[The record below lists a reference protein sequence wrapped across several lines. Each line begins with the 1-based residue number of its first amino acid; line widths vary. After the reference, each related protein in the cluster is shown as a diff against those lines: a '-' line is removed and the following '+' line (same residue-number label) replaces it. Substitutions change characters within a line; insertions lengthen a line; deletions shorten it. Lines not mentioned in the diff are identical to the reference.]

1 MMKVLE
7 ISHIVA
13 GPTAGLI
20 FSELGFEVIKIE
32 NIEKGDISRNL
43 IGPSSGAFPFYNRS
57 KKSITLNL
65 KTEKGKEIF
74 IKLLKHSDII
84 IDNLGYGALERL
96 GFGKDVIMNENP
108 KIIYLSIKGY
118 GPGPYQ
124 KRNSLDY
131 PIEIESGVAY
141 MTGLEGRPM
150 RLGGSIVDIG
160 AALFGVIGVLEAL
173 IEREKTGKGK
183 VIEVGLFETALFYMG
198 QHIVTYQ
205 INQKLLKPL
214 NEEGFAWAIYD
225 YFDTEDNKKLFLAV
239 ATDNQWKSLCKIF
252 DIPPCHS
259 EEYAT
264 NKQRYMKRDI
274 LIPMLSEIIKQY
286 DLDYLKNLFE
296 KENISYAVL
305 NRPWDLLNDIHA
317 MKKLILI
324 KYDNKDL
331 KMPATPIIKINN
343 VMDPPALGQDNEK
356 ILKMLGYSD
365 EEIKSFKEN
374 KII

>member
-1 MMKVLE
+1 MMRALE

-32 NIEKGDISRNL
+32 NPEKGDISRSL
-43 IGPSSGAFPFYNRS
+43 TGPSSGAFPFYNRS

-74 IKLLKHSDII
+74 IRLLKQSDVI
-84 IDNLGYGALERL
+84 IDNLGYGALDRL
-96 GFGKDVIMNENP
+96 GLGKDIIMNENP

-124 KRNSLDY
+124 RRNSLDY
-131 PIEIESGVAY
+131 PIEVESGIAY

-160 AALFGVIGVLEAL
+160 AAMFGVIGVLSAL

-183 VIEVGLFETALFYMG
+183 VIEIGLFETALFYMG

-205 INQKLLKPL
+205 ISQKPLKPL

-225 YFDTEDNKKLFLAV
+225 FFDTKDNKKIFVAV

-259 EEYAT
+259 DDYAT
-264 NKQRYMKRDI
+264 NKQRYTKRNV
-274 LIPMLSEIIKQY
+274 LISMLSEIIKQY
-286 DLDYLKNLFE
+286 DLDSLKNLFE

-317 MKKLILI
+317 MRKMIDV
-324 KYDNKDL
+324 KYEHRDL
-331 KMPATPIIKINN
+331 KMPASPIIKIDEVN
-343 VMDPPALGQDNEK
+343 DPPLLGQNNEE
-356 ILKMLGYSD
+356 ILKMLGYTD
-365 EEIKSFKEN
+365 EEIKLFKEQN
-374 KII
+374 II